1 MKKFL
6 ALLLVMMLIMTSF
19 TACGSKDDA
28 EVETPDTNLE
38 QDVESG
44 DEEANADADAEADT
58 EEEGEADA
66 DTEGEADADQEEESV
81 KEEEKP
87 ADKKE
92 ESKPADM
99 DTDKKEES
107 KPADK
112 DTDKKEEKPADKQ
125 ESGSTSGEASA
136 AGTPAEIIDKIY
148 ANHNAIEMPLG
159 TMEVDLADP
168 DALKMFTGLG
178 SADKIS
184 AAAVSE
190 SMMGAQAY
198 SLVVVKVKDAKDADA
213 VATEMMNGI
222 DQRKWICVEADD
234 LRVSAAGDT
243 VVLIMVGSAHAD
255 AATAASITDAFS
267 AAAGGLDL
275 NKSK

>member
-66 DTEGEADADQEEESV
+66 DQEEESV
-81 KEEEKP
+81 KKEEKEEEKP
-87 ADKKE
+87 A
-92 ESKPADM
+92 
-99 DTDKKEES
+99 DKKEES

-148 ANHNAIEMPLG
+148 ANHKAIEMPLG

>member
-44 DEEANADADAEADT
+44 DEEANADAEAEADT

-81 KEEEKP
+81 KEEEKEEEKP

-92 ESKPADM
+92 ESKPA
-99 DTDKKEES
+99 S
-107 KPADK
+107 S
-112 DTDKKEEKPADKQ
+112 EKPSNSNDTSSS
-125 ESGSTSGEASA
+125 SGKTEAKAPS
-136 AGTPAEIIDKIY
+136 GTPAEIIDKIY
-148 ANHNAIEMPLG
+148 EKAPAVEFPLG
-159 TMEVDLADP
+159 TMEVDLADL
-168 DALKMFTGLG
+168 DALKMFTGLS
-178 SADKIS
+178 SAEKIES
-184 AAAVSE
+184 AAVSE
-190 SMMGAQAY
+190 AMMGSQAY
-198 SLVVVKVKDAKDADA
+198 SLIVVKAKDAKYSAD
-213 VATEMMNGI
+213 VMEEMVNGI

-234 LRVSAAGDT
+234 LSAAAMGN
-243 VVLIMVGSAHAD
+243 VVVMMMVSSEYAE
-255 AATAASITDAFS
+255 TITSKDVIDAFS
-267 AAAGGLDL
+267 AVCGGLDARA
-275 NKSK
+275 